1 MLSKKESKHTNI
13 LLLKSKL
20 LLSMYGSM
28 LSACVSD
35 EMSFQENVRKSFRE
49 GHSNTS
55 TFAESG
61 SRFLAMFL
69 L

>member
-28 LSACVSD
+28 LSASVSD
-35 EMSFQENVRKSFRE
+35 DMSFQENVRKSFRE

-55 TFAESG
+55 TFL
-61 SRFLAMFL
+61 FCNDIL
-69 L
+69 LYRVK